1 MRLLMYEPLTNE
13 IDISQLYPTTI
24 SDFEEFIE
32 IAKVENSNFNR
43 VKIELLQL
51 FSMRFVNVTDEM
63 GIARWEKMLKL
74 KRRPSDTLETRRMKV
89 LAKINNKLPYTWRSL
104 QQLLNSIFG
113 EGNYQINLDPQEYI
127 LELLIPSEQNYYRE
141 VSEILEPMI
150 PLNIYMIIAEGI
162 LKEIIQLVS
171 GSYSWTLPTK
181 ICGRFKTATTY
192 GALGKEIVSL
202 TYGTYDFKTNTRICG
217 RFRAGGVRNE

>member
-1 MRLLMYEPLTNE
+1 MYEPLTND
-13 IDISQLYPTTI
+13 IDISKLYPMTI

-43 VKIELLQL
+43 VKVELLQL
-51 FSMRFVNVTDEM
+51 FSMRFVNETDEM

-74 KRRPSDTLETRRMKV
+74 KRRPSDTLEIRRMKV

-113 EGNYQINLDPQEYI
+113 EGNYQITLDPQEYI

-162 LKEIIQLVS
+162 LKEVIQMVG

-181 ICGRFKTATTY
+181 ICGRFKTAPTY
-192 GALGKEIVSL
+192 GALGNELVNV
-202 TYGTYDFKTNTRICG
+202 TYGIYDFDVNTRICG
-217 RFRAGGVRNE
+217 RFRAGGVRK

>member
-1 MRLLMYEPLTNE
+1 MRLLMYEPLTND
-13 IDISQLYPTTI
+13 IDISKLYPMTI
-24 SDFEEFIE
+24 SDFEEFLE

-43 VKIELLQL
+43 VKVELLQM
-51 FSMRFVNVTDEM
+51 FSMRFVNETDEM

-74 KRRPSDTLETRRMKV
+74 KRRPSDTLEIRRMKV

-113 EGNYQINLDPQEYI
+113 EGNYQITLDPQEYI

-162 LKEIIQLVS
+162 LKEVIQMVG

-181 ICGRFKTATTY
+181 ICGRFKTAPTY
-192 GALGKEIVSL
+192 GALGNELVKV
-202 TYGTYDFKTNTRICG
+202 TYGIYDFDMNTRICG
-217 RFRAGGVRNE
+217 RFRAGGVRN

>member
-1 MRLLMYEPLTNE
+1 MYEPLTNE
-13 IDISQLYPTTI
+13 MDISKLYPTTI

-32 IAKVENSNFNR
+32 IAKVENTNFNR

-51 FSMRFVNVTDEM
+51 FSMRFVNATDEI

-89 LAKINNKLPYTWRSL
+89 LSKINNKLPYTWRSL

-127 LELLIPSEQNYYRE
+127 LELLLPSEQNYYRE

-162 LKEIIQLVS
+162 LKDVIQMVG

-181 ICGRFKTATTY
+181 ICGRFKTAKTH
-192 GALGKEIVSL
+192 GALGNEILSVSNDA
-202 TYGTYDFKTNTRICG
+202 YGFDMNNRICG
-217 RFRAGGVRNE
+217 RFRAGGVRN

>member
-1 MRLLMYEPLTNE
+1 MRLLMYEPLINE
-13 IDISQLYPTTI
+13 IDISKLYPTTI

-32 IAKVENSNFNR
+32 IAKVENTNFNR

-51 FSMRFVNVTDEM
+51 FSMRFVNETDEM

-141 VSEILEPMI
+141 VSEILDPMI
-150 PLNIYMIIAEGI
+150 PLNIHMIIAEGI
-162 LKEIIQLVS
+162 LKEIVQLVS

-192 GALGKEIVSL
+192 GALGREIVSL

-217 RFRAGGVRNE
+217 RFRAGGVRN

>member
-1 MRLLMYEPLTNE
+1 MYEPLTND
-13 IDISQLYPTTI
+13 IDISKLYPMTI

-43 VKIELLQL
+43 VKVELLQL
-51 FSMRFVNVTDEM
+51 FSMRFVNETDEM

-74 KRRPSDTLETRRMKV
+74 KRRPSDTLEIRRMKV

-113 EGNYQINLDPQEYI
+113 EGNYQITLDPQEYI

-162 LKEIIQLVS
+162 LKEVIQMVG

-181 ICGRFKTATTY
+181 ICGRFKTAPTY
-192 GALGKEIVSL
+192 GALGNELVNV
-202 TYGTYDFKTNTRICG
+202 TYGIYDFDVNTRSCG
-217 RFRAGGVRNE
+217 RFRAGGVRK

>member
-1 MRLLMYEPLTNE
+1 MRLLMYEPLTND
-13 IDISQLYPTTI
+13 IDISKLYPMTI

-43 VKIELLQL
+43 VKVELLQM
-51 FSMRFVNVTDEM
+51 FSMRFVNETDGI

-113 EGNYQINLDPQEYI
+113 EGNYQITLDPQEYI

-162 LKEIIQLVS
+162 LKEVIQMVG

-181 ICGRFKTATTY
+181 ICGRFKTAPTY
-192 GALGKEIVSL
+192 GALGNELVKV
-202 TYGTYDFKTNTRICG
+202 TYGIYDFDMNTRICG
-217 RFRAGGVRNE
+217 RFRAGGMRN

>member
-1 MRLLMYEPLTNE
+1 MYEPLINE
-13 IDISQLYPTTI
+13 IDISKLYPTTI

-51 FSMRFVNVTDEM
+51 FSMRFVNATDEM

-217 RFRAGGVRNE
+217 RFRAGGVRN